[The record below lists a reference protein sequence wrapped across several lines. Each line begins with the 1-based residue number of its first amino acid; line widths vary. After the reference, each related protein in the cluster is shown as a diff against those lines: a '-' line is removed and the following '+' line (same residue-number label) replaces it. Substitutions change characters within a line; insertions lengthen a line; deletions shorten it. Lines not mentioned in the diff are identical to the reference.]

1 MVRRKLAGAGAVRP
15 GFPAET
21 QSLER
26 AARRDGSV
34 GADRKSSELIVLVA
48 AFDHDPLQGSR
59 RRVGVRG
66 RVGTFERSA
75 FGPGVRFARNVR
87 VADVVAVERRGVHVI
102 PAAVPVAAAESVFG
116 AAGVGIGAGLQAT
129 LRVAAVSGESVAV
142 VASLARV
149 ELSVAA
155 DARGAVGV
163 PHPPAG
169 RRSGTANATHHAE
182 RFLRATS
189 RSLPRGRP
197 AVKRR
202 AAEGILPRSFPAV
215 VFRTR
220 RGFTRTPHPG
230 PT

>member
-26 AARRDGSV
+26 AARRDGSS
-34 GADRKSSELIVLVA
+34 GPTASPQLIVPWPPSTTTHPG
-48 AFDHDPLQGSR
+48 FR
-59 RRVGVRG
+59 RRSRP
-66 RVGTFERSA
+66 RCRIERSA
-75 FGPGVRFARNVR
+75 FGQGASPERPRRRCRRRRAPGRPRHP
-87 VADVVAVERRGVHVI
+87 RRR
-102 PAAVPVAAAESVFG
+102 PVAAAESVLPP
-116 AAGVGIGAGLQAT
+116 ASASALLETT
-129 LRVAAVSGESVAV
+129 LRVAVSGAGC
-142 VASLARV
+142 RRKPRPV
-149 ELSVAA
+149 ELVAA
-155 DARGAVGV
+155 DASRRIGV
-163 PHPPAG
+163 PRPPG